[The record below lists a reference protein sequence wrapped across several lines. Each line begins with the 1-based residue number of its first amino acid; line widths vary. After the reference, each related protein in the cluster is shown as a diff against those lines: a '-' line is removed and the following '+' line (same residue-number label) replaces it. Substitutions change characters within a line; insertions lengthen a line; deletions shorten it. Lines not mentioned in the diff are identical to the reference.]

1 MVFDKRQKKAH
12 ICRRRKKRR
21 KKESIVWKQL
31 SGDEFKESRADKY
44 GR

>member
-21 KKESIVWKQL
+21 KKESFVWKL
-31 SGDEFKESRADKY
+31 FSGVEFR
-44 GR
+44 G